1 MLILTFFILKPHE
14 KRKKKFF
21 EKNRFQT
28 GFKPVFR
35 TGFRETG
42 FYKPVRKPKPVD
54 HPYLKIFMK

>member
-14 KRKKKFF
+14 KRKKNFF

-28 GFKPVFR
+28 GFKPVSR

-54 HPYLKIFMK
+54 HP